1 MMRRRLWLGD
11 AYAVLLKTVTTVG
24 FDFTSP
30 FNAGG
35 SLEPPAERRQ
45 AGVNIGSGGPPSVG
59 LKTTVTA

>member
-1 MMRRRLWLGD
+1 MWFWD
-11 AYAVLLKTVTTVG
+11 AYAVLLTTATTAG
-24 FDFTSP
+24 LNFMSP

>member
-1 MMRRRLWLGD
+1 MIRRRTWFWD
-11 AYAVLLKTVTTVG
+11 AYAVLLKTVTAAAL
-24 FDFTSP
+24 DCMSP